1 MRARRIGHDVLGVGP
16 YKGAMW
22 LQLFPIPRNAAE
34 FGYAEGASGASRSFA
49 YGPGLEPIFG
59 MSEEIL
65 MKQSTTFVS
74 AVSSLLVIAI
84 TVDSPAIAH
93 DFTWDNLALACIK
106 LDKNYDVDA
115 NVEWYM
121 QKYRSDTWNHSRND
135 EFLFH
140 EKKEETRKLFQER
153 IDQFNVGETFVLRAD
168 MTIGNYDFTNEEFPR
183 EPSGPD
189 SYWYKTSSK
198 YSDSIPYRLK
208 VFMKNHEFLEAVP
221 MDANTARAFIQS
233 RKNRN
238 GYVDRHVYGLVEFRL
253 IKLKGEGELLA
264 EALKVTYFRDSARR
278 QPIGPTR
285 IWKPKTERAST
296 DSVAPS
302 DATEKQERNADLGVV
317 GRR

>member
-1 MRARRIGHDVLGVGP
+1 
-16 YKGAMW
+16 MW

-34 FGYAEGASGASRSFA
+34 FGYVEEASGASRSFA
-49 YGPGLEPIFG
+49 YGLGLEPIFG

-74 AVSSLLVIAI
+74 AVSRLLVIAI

-135 EFLFH
+135 EFLIH

-168 MTIGNYDFTNEEFPR
+168 MTIGNYDCTNEEFPR

-189 SYWYKTSSK
+189 SYWYKH
-198 YSDSIPYRLK
+198 PR
-208 VFMKNHEFLEAVP
+208 
-221 MDANTARAFIQS
+221 NTLIRS
-233 RKNRN
+233 R
-238 GYVDRHVYGLVEFRL
+238 
-253 IKLKGEGELLA
+253 
-264 EALKVTYFRDSARR
+264 
-278 QPIGPTR
+278 IG
-285 IWKPKTERAST
+285 
-296 DSVAPS
+296 
-302 DATEKQERNADLGVV
+302 
-317 GRR
+317 